1 MSSARIP
8 ARTLSALAFAL
19 STAFA
24 VPALA
29 LAPGIYVTD
38 HEMDP
43 HSKTF
48 EKDIQKARKAVV
60 KKEGAAWK
68 VYFVAYLKKAPGA
81 EEVNIVFYDLAAK
94 KGEAP
99 NAVPIA
105 TQANAKIL
113 MSSVELS
120 EEMNFQ
126 AGHKY
131 DVRITRL
138 VNGKEDVFAT
148 TKLELK

>member
-1 MSSARIP
+1 MRLARIT
-8 ARTLSALAFAL
+8 ARTLSAL
-19 STAFA
+19 TFA
-24 VPALA
+24 VCTAIAAPALA
-29 LAPGIYVTD
+29 LPTGIYITE

-43 HSKTF
+43 SSKTF
-48 EKDIQKARKAVV
+48 EKDVKKAQKAVV
-60 KKEGAAWK
+60 KKEGAGWK
-68 VYFVAYLKKAPGA
+68 IYFVAYLKKAPGA
-81 EEVNIVFYDLAAK
+81 AEVNIVFYDITSK
-94 KGEAP
+94 TKEAP

-113 MSSVELS
+113 MSSVEIS

-138 VNGKEDVFAT
+138 VGGKEDVFAS
-148 TKLELK
+148 TKIELK

>member
-1 MSSARIP
+1 MRLARIT
-8 ARTLSALAFAL
+8 ARTLSAI
-19 STAFA
+19 TFA
-24 VPALA
+24 VTTAVAAPALA
-29 LAPGIYVTD
+29 LGTGIYITD

-43 HSKTF
+43 KSKTF
-48 EKDIQKARKAVV
+48 EKDIQKARKTVV
-60 KKEGAAWK
+60 KKDGASWK
-68 VYFVAYLKKAPGA
+68 LYFVAYLKKAPGA
-81 EEVNIVFYDLAAK
+81 AEVNIVFYDVTAK
-94 KGEAP
+94 TKEAP

-105 TQANAKIL
+105 TQPNAKIL